1 MMQQISIYL
10 TSIILGIML
19 FFSFVVAPV
28 TFTALNEEN
37 ARKFIRKIFPYYYIV
52 NLAISV
58 LVLILFII
66 LKIFSLDF
74 YLILSVTVL
83 DEENSRKFIRKIF
96 PYYYNVNLVIS
107 FLVLIF
113 FVIQKTFSLN
123 FYLILTVAILFVL
136 SNYILMPLIN
146 KYKDENQDKKF
157 KYSHFISV
165 VINFI
170 QMILLVIILI

>member
-28 TFTALNEEN
+28 TFTALDEEN
-37 ARKFIRKIFPYYYIV
+37 ARKFIRKIFPYYYTV
-52 NLAISV
+52 NLTISV

-74 YLILSVTVL
+74 YLILSVAVL
-83 DEENSRKFIRKIF
+83 FAVSN
-96 PYYYNVNLVIS
+96 
-107 FLVLIF
+107 
-113 FVIQKTFSLN
+113 FV
-123 FYLILTVAILFVL
+123 
-136 SNYILMPLIN
+136 LMPLIN
-146 KYKDENQDKKF
+146 KFRDEKQDKIF
-157 KYSHFISV
+157 KKSHFSSV
-165 VINFI
+165 VINFV

>member
-1 MMQQISIYL
+1 MLSQLSSYL

-19 FFSFVVAPV
+19 FFSFVVAPI
-28 TFTALNEEN
+28 TFTVLNEE
-37 ARKFIRKIFPYYYIV
+37 
-52 NLAISV
+52 S
-58 LVLILFII
+58 
-66 LKIFSLDF
+66 
-74 YLILSVTVL
+74 
-83 DEENSRKFIRKIF
+83 SRKFIRKIF

-123 FYLILTVAILFVL
+123 FYLILTVAILFAL

-146 KYKDENQDKKF
+146 KYKDENQDKRF

-170 QMILLVIILI
+170 QMIFLVIILI

>member
-1 MMQQISIYL
+1 MLSQLSSYL

-19 FFSFVVAPV
+19 FFSFVVAPI
-28 TFTALNEEN
+28 TFTVLNEE
-37 ARKFIRKIFPYYYIV
+37 
-52 NLAISV
+52 S
-58 LVLILFII
+58 
-66 LKIFSLDF
+66 
-74 YLILSVTVL
+74 
-83 DEENSRKFIRKIF
+83 SRKFIRKIF

-123 FYLILTVAILFVL
+123 FYLILTVVILFAL

-146 KYKDENQDKKF
+146 KYKDENQDKRF

-165 VINFI
+165 IINFI
-170 QMILLVIILI
+170 QMIFLVIILI